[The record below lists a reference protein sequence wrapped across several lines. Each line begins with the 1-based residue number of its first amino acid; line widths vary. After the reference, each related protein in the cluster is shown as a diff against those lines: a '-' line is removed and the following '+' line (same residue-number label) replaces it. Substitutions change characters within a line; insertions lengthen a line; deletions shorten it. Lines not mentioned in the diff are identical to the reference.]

1 MAALV
6 WDTSGDR
13 WYETGLDRGVVY
25 PMDTKGEYSEGF
37 AWNGL
42 TAFTKSPSGAEAS
55 KIYADNTT
63 YAVLRS
69 VEEFAA
75 TIEAYMYPPEFALL
89 DGTKSPIVGL
99 HVGQQA
105 RGTFGFS
112 CRTKMGN
119 DTASEDDDAYKL
131 HLVYGLTASPSEKS
145 YSTTNDSPEAI
156 TFSWECESVP
166 VTVTKMDGV
175 DSTSELVIQSNEIDA
190 TKLKALEAI
199 LYGSASEAARLPL
212 PDEVFTILGGSASEV
227 ASQSETKTA
236 STKSVT
242 A

>member
-6 WDTSGDR
+6 WDVSGSK
-13 WYETGLDRGVVY
+13 WYETGLDHGVVY
-25 PMDTKGEYSEGF
+25 AMDSAGSYPKGV

-69 VEEFAA
+69 VEEFKA
-75 TIEAYMYPPEFALL
+75 TIEAYMYPPEFAAL
-89 DGTKSPIVGL
+89 DGTKSPVEGL
-99 HVGQQA
+99 YVGQQS
-105 RGTFGFS
+105 RGTFGFT

-119 DTASEDDDAYKL
+119 DTATEDDDAYKL

-145 YSTTNDSPEAI
+145 YATTNDSPEAI

-166 VTVTKMDGV
+166 VSCSKLSGV
-175 DSTSELVIQSNEIDA
+175 ETTSELVVVSNEV
-190 TKLKALEAI
+190 KAANLAKLEAI
-199 LYGSASEAARLPL
+199 IYGSEDEEARLPL
-212 PDEVFTILGGSASEV
+212 PDEVYEILSA
-227 ASQSETKTA
+227 TA
-236 STKSVT
+236 
-242 A
+242 

>member
-1 MAALV
+1 MSALV
-6 WDTSGDR
+6 WDTSGNR
-13 WYETGLDRGVVY
+13 WYETGLDHGVVY
-25 PMDTKGEYSEGF
+25 PMSTKGTYDEGF

-63 YAVLRS
+63 YAVMRS

-75 TIEAYMYPPEFALL
+75 TIEAYMYPPEFAEL
-89 DGTKSPIVGL
+89 DGTKSPIAGL
-99 HVGQQA
+99 HVGQQS

-119 DTASEDDDAYKL
+119 DTATEDDDAYKL

-166 VTVTKMDGV
+166 VSVTKIDGV
-175 DSTSELVIQSNEIDA
+175 TTTSELVIQSNEVDA
-190 TKLKALEAI
+190 AKLKALEAI
-199 LYGSASEAARLPL
+199 LYGSDSETARLPL
-212 PDEVFTILGGSASEV
+212 PDEVYTILGGGTTDVST
-227 ASQSETKTA
+227 QSTT
-236 STKSVT
+236 SSKSVND
-242 A
+242 